1 MNNSTVAPSEI
12 ASSVAQSVKSQLNI
26 KLETNKIKADL
37 KALLKNV
44 DQGKTLTLY
53 STILTLTCR

>member
-1 MNNSTVAPSEI
+1 MSET
-12 ASSVAQSVKSQLNI
+12 ASSVAQSTASQVNV

-44 DQGKTLTLY
+44 DQG
-53 STILTLTCR
+53 R